1 MSKSNQSSSKETSV
15 RKRPSWA
22 KTFFDVAEIIARR
35 SKDPN
40 TQVGAVLVKE
50 NSIIGT
56 GYNAEPRDSTLL
68 FNWHTSEKYK
78 YVIHAEINAIANASR
93 LGVSVVGSDIYIT
106 HSPCANCMNS
116 IVQNGIK
123 RVFYKTPHVMD
134 YEISKQIA
142 FHAGVELMQ
151 VIV

>member
-1 MSKSNQSSSKETSV
+1 MSKLSQSNLNETSV
-15 RKRPSWA
+15 RKRPSWS
-22 KTFFDVAEIIARR
+22 KTFFDVAETIAKR

-40 TQVGAVLVKE
+40 TQVGAVIVKE
-50 NSIIGT
+50 NSIIST

-93 LGVSVVGSDIYIT
+93 LAVSVVDSDIYIT
-106 HSPCANCMNS
+106 HSPCANCMNT
-116 IVQNGIK
+116 IVQHGIK
-123 RVFYKTPHVMD
+123 RVFYKIPHVMD

-142 FHAGVELMQ
+142 LHAGVELKQ
-151 VIV
+151 IIE